1 MRFRIEYVQNII
13 EKDKSN
19 WGGKGSGKDGS
30 DASAHN
36 HLALLMQNAA

>member
-13 EKDKSN
+13 EKDRSN
-19 WGGKGSGKDGS
+19 WNGKGGKDVS